1 MSPSF
6 LLETSHRQPY
16 QLQLEVTGL
25 QSTSSPR
32 RAASPEPSPQ
42 YGYASAPGPQ
52 QEGND
57 DVVFLLSIPYRCRLH
72 PRGPQTAG
80 PSSSGGTSTNP
91 IVLADDEDTSS
102 TAEARAADDVVVIS
116 DDEDENH
123 VPPPAPTT
131 TDNGN
136 ARARARPTT
145 VAGNTAS
152 SSIVIEDSGDEA
164 PTTSIPRVVT
174 SGSDPHPQQTT
185 QRLAPVISES

>member
-1 MSPSF
+1 MSS
-6 LLETSHRQPY
+6 Q
-16 QLQLEVTGL
+16 
-25 QSTSSPR
+25 SSPR

-52 QEGND
+52 QEEND

-102 TAEARAADDVVVIS
+102 TAEARAADGAVVIS

-123 VPPPAPTT
+123 VPPPAPAP

-164 PTTSIPRVVT
+164 PTTSIPR
-174 SGSDPHPQQTT
+174 GSNKRERSPSSTNNPATRPRHQ
-185 QRLAPVISES
+185 